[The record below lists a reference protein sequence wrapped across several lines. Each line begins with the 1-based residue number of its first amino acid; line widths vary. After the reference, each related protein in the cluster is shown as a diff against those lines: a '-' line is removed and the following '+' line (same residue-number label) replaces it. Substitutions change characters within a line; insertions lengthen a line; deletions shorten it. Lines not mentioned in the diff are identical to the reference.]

1 MQSENRD
8 KKNQFR
14 NGTLGVCKTFT
25 INLLIIF
32 LLNFWCFSIMVFDS
46 TQCWMDGR
54 PDNGYFRIPHNF
66 SDLLT
71 PLRHLDLNLYC
82 LLIISL
88 KITILQQIEAIPSS
102 VTRGIWILSH
112 YSPALMIWRS
122 GKGKEKKVST
132 LHAQVHYVALHNIF
146 FCCRNKLIIIRL

>member
-1 MQSENRD
+1 MPLWEELLLSVSNSCKHRHRCIRVVKWSEFFLTSKLLIPRLPSAHILVKSKTIKNIWKCNQKIETK

-71 PLRHLDLNLYC
+71 PLRHLDLNL
-82 LLIISL
+82 
-88 KITILQQIEAIPSS
+88 
-102 VTRGIWILSH
+102 
-112 YSPALMIWRS
+112 
-122 GKGKEKKVST
+122 
-132 LHAQVHYVALHNIF
+132 
-146 FCCRNKLIIIRL
+146 